1 MRILVALG
9 AVLLVACGS
18 TGGASACPVPPPAD
32 VAGQGQACG
41 AAGHLSETISTDHR
55 AYSPRTT
62 IVITLTATNTSSE
75 GCVAPSACPPL
86 PVVIDD
92 ANGRHAWAPPNV
104 RQVCPAL
111 VRLLRPGE
119 SATYTVKTDGLTLP
133 VGTFSATGNTA
144 NGAAYGR
151 SYFTVC

>member
-1 MRILVALG
+1 MRILVALA

-18 TGGASACPVPPPAD
+18 TGGASACPNALPAD

-41 AAGHLSETISTDHR
+41 AAGHLAETLSTDQR
-55 AYSPRTT
+55 TYAPGTT

-92 ANGRHAWAPPNV
+92 ATGRQAWAPPNV

-111 VRLLRPGE
+111 ARLLRPGE
-119 SATYTVKTDGLTLP
+119 SATYTVKTDGLTLG
-133 VGTFSATGNTA
+133 VGIYSATGNVA
-144 NGAAYGR
+144 NAAAYGR
-151 SYFTVC
+151 YSFTIC